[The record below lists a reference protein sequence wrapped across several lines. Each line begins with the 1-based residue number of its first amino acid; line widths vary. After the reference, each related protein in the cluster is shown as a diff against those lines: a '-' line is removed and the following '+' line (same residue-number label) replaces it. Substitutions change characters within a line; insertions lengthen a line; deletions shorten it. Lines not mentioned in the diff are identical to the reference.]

1 MLFLWLL
8 IVQVGP
14 SIDWGFSFVAEGK
27 STILYNSIKYK
38 LNQIYSCHKQVW
50 ATQLALLTKMS

>member
-38 LNQIYSCHKQVW
+38 LNQIYSCHKQV
-50 ATQLALLTKMS
+50 